1 MEKQMYNRNNDKFNA
16 ELLKA
21 EIALANELGKA
32 IHGRELNPFDQAS
45 IEFVNQYKDAVEVQ
59 QFQDQMKR
67 ICELAGLNYELEKS
81 RWWATYHQKQN
92 KRD

>member
-1 MEKQMYNRNNDKFNA
+1 MEKQMYLNKKINFEND
-16 ELLKA
+16 LLKA
-21 EIALANELGKA
+21 EIARANELGKA
-32 IHGRELNPFDQAS
+32 IDSSELTLFDKAN

-67 ICELAGLNYELEKS
+67 ICELAGINYELEKR
-81 RWWATYHQKQN
+81 RWWAKYHQKQN

>member
-1 MEKQMYNRNNDKFNA
+1 MYLNKKINFEN

-32 IHGRELNPFDQAS
+32 IDINELTPFDRAN
-45 IEFVNQYKDAVEVQ
+45 IEFVNQFKDGVEVESFRNQ
-59 QFQDQMKR
+59 IKR
-67 ICELAGLNYELEKS
+67 IFELAGLNYELEKS
-81 RWWATYHQKQN
+81 RWWAKYHQKQN